1 MDLKLYTT
9 IDEQR
14 VVNKTLDNEKVY
26 TNVCLKGDVDIIN
39 PTVLISGI
47 DIDTITE
54 FNYMYIPKFH
64 RYYYI
69 NSIGVSTGKMVA
81 ISGHIDVLYS
91 FRNDIKKSENMV
103 ARYNQKTNK
112 SKYLVDN
119 NLPTDVRKKIITR
132 EFGTELHN
140 SNDYFVL
147 SVSEGIKKN
156 IS

>member
-9 IDEQR
+9 VDEQR
-14 VVNKTLDNEKVY
+14 VVEKNLENEKVY
-26 TNVCLKGDVDIIN
+26 TNVCLKGDVDMIN

-47 DIDTITE
+47 DIDDITG

-91 FRNDIKKSENMV
+91 FRKDIKKAELLVS
-103 ARYNQKTNK
+103 RYNVKTNK
-112 SKYLVDN
+112 SKYLNDTN
-119 NLPTDVRKKIITR
+119 IPTDVRKKIITR

-140 SNDYFVL
+140 NEDWFVL
-147 SVSEGIKKN
+147 AVAEGVKKN